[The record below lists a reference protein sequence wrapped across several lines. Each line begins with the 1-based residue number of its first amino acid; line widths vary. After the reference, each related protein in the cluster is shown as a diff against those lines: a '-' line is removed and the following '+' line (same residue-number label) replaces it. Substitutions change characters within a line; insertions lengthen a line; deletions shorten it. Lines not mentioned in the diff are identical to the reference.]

1 MKFCFSLKK
10 AFNSGIDYKS
20 DSVGVG
26 WCVGGCNGVSGESD
40 ESVGTMICYKGR

>member
-10 AFNSGIDYKS
+10 AFNSGIDYNS
-20 DSVGVG
+20 DSVG
-26 WCVGGCNGVSGESD
+26 WRVGGGNGVSDESD